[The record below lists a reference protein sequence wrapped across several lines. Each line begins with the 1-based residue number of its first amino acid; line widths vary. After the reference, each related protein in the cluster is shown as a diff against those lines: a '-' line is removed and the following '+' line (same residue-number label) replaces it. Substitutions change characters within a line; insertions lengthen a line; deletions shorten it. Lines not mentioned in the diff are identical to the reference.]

1 LIQAGFAG
9 RNSGNIADCGFGA
22 LACAGPEMPNPVR
35 GDFGHGERVLLKPAV
50 RQRQKRAQQPSF
62 INGSGSISESGK
74 QIARPPAN
82 LLRHACG
89 AAQPYF
95 FDASMI

>member
-35 GDFGHGERVLLKPAV
+35 GDFGHGERVPLKPAV
-50 RQRQKRAQQPSF
+50 RQRQKGVNSRPLSTAPGQYLKAGSKSRAL
-62 INGSGSISESGK
+62 
-74 QIARPPAN
+74 RPICFATPAA
-82 LLRHACG
+82 LHSPTSLTLR
-89 AAQPYF
+89 
-95 FDASMI
+95 